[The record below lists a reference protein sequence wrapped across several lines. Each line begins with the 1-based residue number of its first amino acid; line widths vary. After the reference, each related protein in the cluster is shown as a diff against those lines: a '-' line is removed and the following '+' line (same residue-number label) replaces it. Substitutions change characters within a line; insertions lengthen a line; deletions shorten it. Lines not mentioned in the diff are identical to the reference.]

1 MGHRCG
7 PLDDGAVEGARM
19 SAGNFDAGGGDRS
32 VKERRAHR
40 GAERRS
46 FSEYHVV
53 KSRSEP
59 GGMAPAPSRER
70 NEGLNGNA

>member
-1 MGHRCG
+1 MCGAPLRASGRRRGGRCAYERRKLRRWWG
-7 PLDDGAVEGARM
+7 R
-19 SAGNFDAGGGDRS
+19 